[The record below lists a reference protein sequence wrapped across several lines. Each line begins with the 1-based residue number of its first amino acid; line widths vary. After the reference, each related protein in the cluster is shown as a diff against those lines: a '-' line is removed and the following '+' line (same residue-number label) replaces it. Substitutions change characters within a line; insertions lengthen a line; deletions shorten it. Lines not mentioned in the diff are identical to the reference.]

1 MADELPAPLS
11 AEPTTEFVEE
21 VFSRIPYDF
30 IDRFAVRQ
38 VLLAAD
44 LPSRDA
50 RVRAQVAEEVRSAIG
65 PWAIMRDGIA
75 EHSIRR
81 TGHPVVALYDAVV
94 AAVTAQHATEPVGQT
109 EGQDRTEGEVDG

>member
-11 AEPTTEFVEE
+11 AGPTTEFVEE

-44 LPSRDA
+44 LPARDA
-50 RVRAQVAEEVRSAIG
+50 RARAQVAEEVRSAIR

-75 EHSIRR
+75 EHSIR
-81 TGHPVVALYDAVV
+81 GNAHPLVALYDSAV
-94 AAVTAQHATEPVGQT
+94 AAIARQHATEPVGQT
-109 EGQDRTEGEVDG
+109 EGQERTEGEGDG